1 MEKTRKSLAA
11 TDADGDEKEPVA
23 NSAGT
28 KQLASCPSLAA
39 VEADSQSLLRQQ
51 SPLYIPQTRPAALRW
66 RKRER
71 KAGEGQE
78 AQTALPPHSGAPPAA
93 GRTRCIR
100 LMRQVPVHV
109 FLQQAGVVRLP
120 EEAR

>member
-78 AQTALPPHSGAPPAA
+78 AQTALPPHGGAPPAA
-93 GRTRCIR
+93 GRTRCIG

-109 FLQQAGVVRLP
+109 FLQQAGVVGLP